1 MMIYLAEWQVILV
14 QNKIRTSKTQNV
26 NDSIQSNTIN
36 FVFALITLQISGWLF
51 LYEGRVK
58 EGARI

>member
-1 MMIYLAEWQVILV
+1 MIYLAEWQVILV